1 MTLATDNHPHLS
13 KERTAPIQPKIVM
26 NKRASDSDNLCSSD
40 YWIGLRD
47 GFSAGGFVIERA
59 VVGVGVPM
67 PAAEE
72 IAAAAPETG
81 QTDPFLAA
89 TATVCESNRPGRLL
103 VGLLRVGNI
112 GAGIYVGR
120 NFRPFRHLGWK
131 FRDRFQEG

>member
-1 MTLATDNHPHLS
+1 
-13 KERTAPIQPKIVM
+13 M
-26 NKRASDSDNLCSSD
+26 NKRASDSNNLCSSD
-40 YWIGLRD
+40 NWIGLRD

-81 QTDPFLAA
+81 QTNPFLAA
-89 TATVCESNRPGRLL
+89 SATVRESNRPGRLL
-103 VGLLRVGNI
+103 FGLLSVGNI
-112 GAGIYVGR
+112 GAAGIDVGR